1 MAHMGEEEYGDT
13 VNIFISLGDEEKKEK
28 KREPNPLSEALFRN
42 HEELMAKLEEIR
54 AKTGGSSH
62 QGGA

>member
-1 MAHMGEEEYGDT
+1 MGGEEGYGDT
-13 VNIFISLGDEEKKEK
+13 VNIFISLGSEEKEEKREK
-28 KREPNPLSEALFRN
+28 KPNQLSEALFSM
-42 HEELMAKLEEIR
+42 HADMMAKLEEIR